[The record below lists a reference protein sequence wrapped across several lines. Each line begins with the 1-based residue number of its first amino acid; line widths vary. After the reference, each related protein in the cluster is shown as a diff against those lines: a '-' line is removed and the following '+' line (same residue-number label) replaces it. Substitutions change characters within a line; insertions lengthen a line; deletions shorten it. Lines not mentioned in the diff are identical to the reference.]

1 MSEAQQVSRA
11 FEVLMADA
19 SSISVNIGIT
29 LEAEDMGMLGSK
41 TVRFFSPHD
50 LLSDLQTELALILS
64 LHKTKTEEEES
75 IDG

>member
-41 TVRFFSPHD
+41 TVRFFSPHE
-50 LLSDLQTELALILS
+50 LLSDLQTELVLILS
-64 LHKTKTEEEES
+64 PHEPKTEEEVS